1 MKTLKE
7 VHLASISPGLT
18 NCRRSWL
25 AHYGGQRTHFCTSL
39 SLSLSLPVAA
49 RFLESVTHFRGSCAS
64 LWSLVIKN
72 AQQSSLCSAINA
84 SAPSSVRPI
93 LSSLGSSLLA
103 IHFTPCRGLDESP
116 SKGSSR
122 PHSQSCPRDA
132 IRRALRHWQAS

>member
-1 MKTLKE
+1 MLKE

-49 RFLESVTHFRGSCAS
+49 RFLEFVTHFRGPCAS

-84 SAPSSVRPI
+84 SAPSSVRLIP
-93 LSSLGSSLLA
+93 SSLGSSLLT
-103 IHFTPCRGLDESP
+103 IPFTPCQGLDESP

>member
-1 MKTLKE
+1 MLKE
-7 VHLASISPGLT
+7 VDLASISPGLT
-18 NCRRSWL
+18 NCRRAWL

-39 SLSLSLPVAA
+39 SLSLSVSLPVAA

-84 SAPSSVRPI
+84 SAPSSVLLIP
-93 LSSLGSSLLA
+93 LSLGSSLLA
-103 IHFTPCRGLDESP
+103 IPFTPCQGLDESP